1 MAAAKRVLVI
11 CGTGVATSTVVVQK
25 IRSFCE
31 TDGLNATV
39 GQGAVADLISGRV
52 DADFIVATTPVPISA
67 IHTSWFASAPAVRH
81 ASSTIHRRNVRRS
94 SCHSGRARHHATTPT
109 PPAETTSQR
118 AGPNGHRPAGSTAIT
133 AATINTE
140 APVTRCTP

>member
-39 GQGAVADLISGRV
+39 GQGAVADLISGRI
-52 DADFIVATTPVPISA
+52 DADFIVATTPVPISVTVPV
-67 IHTSWFASAPAVRH
+67 IQGLPFLNGIGVEAVH
-81 ASSTIHRRNVRRS
+81 EQI
-94 SCHSGRARHHATTPT
+94 RA
-109 PPAETTSQR
+109 QFD
-118 AGPNGHRPAGSTAIT
+118 
-133 AATINTE
+133 
-140 APVTRCTP
+140 